1 MSKYMSD
8 EEFSRSSIIINKEI
22 SDINDILDEKGI
34 ENLDERI
41 DYVKKN
47 YGGKIYLYFMLQ
59 ELDDKLLMNYHDVP
73 EEYSLSL
80 GAVDGMLRAFLFTS
94 KYMQDRLPEH
104 AYNYIKSKSSSFI
117 YELEQQLKHIK

>member
-1 MSKYMSD
+1 MSD